1 MKKTLT
7 LLALLAIT
15 AVPTFAGTVY
25 VPLVVDQMQGNNL
38 VTTEIRV
45 TNNSQN
51 IASFTYLVLPTSTDG
66 SDRPDNAGTEILL
79 QPHNTFLLT
88 ELVAPGETAMVE
100 IDADAEISVSSRLVP
115 INEQGE
121 RLLGAEAPVLTS
133 DNLMQPNT
141 PAYLNGWNRIPGTEI
156 TDFHLINLGVT
167 NATCFAWLY
176 GPQGALLVN
185 AAEFGA
191 LPVSQRSIA
200 DVLGLVG
207 LGAAEDISAVFNCDQ
222 PFYPYATTVDPIS
235 GQILFM
241 GPSGSGRSNLLPPG
255 QSEPPIDNAT
265 VFELPG
271 VFHRPT
277 VGDESAH
284 FDIPMPGNPS
294 FSRIVLD
301 MDFTHGGWNVPSSDN
316 HGIFWLNR
324 GDRWRSNLFGY
335 VNCFGPGRN
344 ELRLAFNVGIAPGDI
359 IARPA
364 GFAFQPGQTYHVN
377 YDFNTNTNRITLTVS
392 QGGTPVVTITET
404 PRVNRVNTVDNNWFV
419 VFGHETGAVGPEV
432 PTYGWTYANLR
443 VQWVP

>member
-1 MKKTLT
+1 MKKIFT

-15 AVPTFAGTVY
+15 AAPVLAGTVY
-25 VPLVVDQMQGNNL
+25 VPLVVDQEQGDNL
-38 VTTEIRV
+38 VMTEIRV
-45 TNNSQN
+45 TNNGQN
-51 IASFTYLVLPTSTDG
+51 IASFTYLVLPSLTDG
-66 SDRPDNAGTEILL
+66 SERPDDAGTEILL
-79 QPHNTFLLT
+79 QPHTTFLLT
-88 ELVAPGETAMVE
+88 DLVAPGESAMVE
-100 IDADAEISVSSRLVP
+100 IDADAEISVSSRLVSF
-115 INEQGE
+115 NGQGE
-121 RLLGAEAPVLTS
+121 RLLGAEAPVLSS
-133 DNLMQPNT
+133 DNLVQPST
-141 PAYLNGWNRIPGTEI
+141 PAYLNGWNRIPGTQI
-156 TDFHLINLGVT
+156 TDFHIINLGVQQ
-167 NATCFAWLY
+167 ATCFAWLY

-185 AAEFGA
+185 AAEFGV

-222 PFYPYATTVDPIS
+222 PYYPYATTVDPIS
-235 GQILFM
+235 GQILYM
-241 GPSGSGRSNLLPPG
+241 SPSGSGRSNLLPPG

-277 VGDESAH
+277 VGNESAH
-284 FDIPMPGNPS
+284 FDVPMPGNPS

-324 GDRWRSNLFGY
+324 GRVWRSNLFGY
-335 VNCFGPGRN
+335 VNAFGPGRN
-344 ELRLAFNVGIAPGDI
+344 ELRLAFNAGIAPGDI

-364 GFAFQPGQTYHVN
+364 GFAFQPGQAYHVT